1 MMKTWRPNEETNL
14 SVYANR
20 QYLWCLGD
28 WEEDGYRYFYSTRRH
43 VTRDIS
49 EQECNEL
56 ATSAI
61 GTKRTLKY
69 IASPPLGMEVLIDM
83 DMDPYECDATVVD
96 ISKIK
101 YKKAKY

>member
-1 MMKTWRPNEETNL
+1 
-14 SVYANR
+14 
-20 QYLWCLGD
+20 
-28 WEEDGYRYFYSTRRH
+28 
-43 VTRDIS
+43 
-49 EQECNEL
+49 EL